1 MLINAS
7 ARYELLSANQQLID
21 FHLNRVIKAQA
32 KKFARQQS
40 QNEVENQQH
49 LANDSRQRHDIKNAV
64 IGEVSE
70 TEEMQGQSCTKP
82 TLKGVTAGNDWS
94 EKK

>member
-32 KKFARQQS
+32 RKIARS
-40 QNEVENQQH
+40 QTQTDVENQQN
-49 LANDSRQRHDIKNAV
+49 LANEQKKRQQYAV

-70 TEEMQGQSCTKP
+70 SEEMQGQSCTKP
-82 TLKGVTAGNDWS
+82 TLKGVIGNNDYS
-94 EKK
+94 A